1 MAATGIVL
9 ELDTAQSS
17 ERQGAATNRLLAP
30 YRFQRHRHG
39 DVAPRRQVT
48 EL

>member
-9 ELDTAQSS
+9 ELNTAQSS

-30 YRFQRHRHG
+30 ASNDIVMVMLHLEG
-39 DVAPRRQVT
+39 K
-48 EL
+48 